1 MVNAGCLTQLTANS
15 YLDTFGEQVTQLTQE
30 IIDANLGSTF
40 SSDVHAYKGRRSR
53 MNAAYQKL
61 VDNDC
66 DKAVTYTENAKA
78 ILNGEDVP
86 MPGIQEIRTKK
97 KSFWDKLFKSKK

>member
-1 MVNAGCLTQLTANS
+1 
-15 YLDTFGEQVTQLTQE
+15 
-30 IIDANLGSTF
+30 
-40 SSDVHAYKGRRSR
+40 

-61 VDNDC
+61 VDNDR